1 MNLAG
6 QTNATTAND
15 IRVSEVDAQIN
26 RIGEITQDIDASGPV
41 WKSFSPAHKETL
53 MNANLAE
60 YEFVDRYSATGTPY
74 PDPETMCE
82 GPCEGMGCYPHHAH
96 SPDETEAERELWN
109 AAHSFAWPFAH
120 CFRIRVRRSGS

>member
-15 IRVSEVDAQIN
+15 IRVPEVDAQIN

-82 GPCEGMGCYPHHAH
+82 GPCEGMGCVPKFAFCFCFV
-96 SPDETEAERELWN
+96 RRVRVVWI